1 MQIVIFSSVLNWTS
15 FWDFYLFFFFLFIDI
30 MYKGLQGNVFFGA
43 F

>member
-15 FWDFYLFFFFLFIDI
+15 FWDFYLFFFLFIDI
-30 MYKGLQGNVFFGA
+30 MYKGLQGNVFFGG